1 MTERLRAA
9 AVRLPSS
16 TSNLGSGYDT
26 LGLALDR
33 YLVASFEPGGDTLEC
48 VWDGALANL
57 EVTDSDNLLVGAFTR
72 ILNQEGLIP
81 CGVLRATS
89 DIPISRGLGSSA
101 AAVLAGYD
109 LARAVLNLS
118 LIHI

>member
-9 AVRLPSS
+9 AVSVPSS

-33 YLVASFEPGGDTLEC
+33 YLVASFEPGGSALEC

-72 ILNQEGLIP
+72 FLYQE
-81 CGVLRATS
+81 
-89 DIPISRGLGSSA
+89 
-101 AAVLAGYD
+101 
-109 LARAVLNLS
+109 
-118 LIHI
+118 

>member
-72 ILNQEGLIP
+72 IFNQEGFNTVGI
-81 CGVLRATS
+81 CYTV
-89 DIPISRGLGSSA
+89 I
-101 AAVLAGYD
+101 
-109 LARAVLNLS
+109 
-118 LIHI
+118 